1 MTINALKVEID
12 YLEQMQTGIDVFN
25 NRRHKHN
32 GCLSV
37 DISVEGEEYESV
49 FLERPFSEELL
60 VFMDGLMK
68 RVQEDVVQRVAKL
81 GVTD

>member
-12 YLEQMQTGIDVFN
+12 YLEQIQTGIDVFN
-25 NRRHKHN
+25 NRRHRHN

-68 RVQEDVVQRVAKL
+68 RVRDDAAERLKKL